1 MYCVCASAPTLHQ
14 PTNQSAASQPA
25 SYLLPRGAAVSSFIN
40 TAAWSNATLQHCAQ
54 LPAVGGTT
62 SGRHGTPIVHESTS

>member
-54 LPAVGGTT
+54 LILSYQLPAVGGTT
-62 SGRHGTPIVHESTS
+62 SGRTRHT